1 MARVN
6 WQTWADA
13 AATSSNS
20 NAAERVVVQAI
31 SNGIRVALE
40 RKNNKAIRVD
50 VHELNTDEYL
60 LIALY

>member
-31 SNGIRVALE
+31 SNGIRVAQ
-40 RKNNKAIRVD
+40 KKK
-50 VHELNTDEYL
+50 
-60 LIALY
+60 